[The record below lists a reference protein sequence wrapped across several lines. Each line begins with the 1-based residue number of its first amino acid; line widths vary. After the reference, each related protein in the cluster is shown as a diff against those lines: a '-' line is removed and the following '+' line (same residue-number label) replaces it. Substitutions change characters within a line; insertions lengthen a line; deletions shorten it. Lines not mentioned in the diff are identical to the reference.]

1 MFLIPVLLE
10 TENASTY
17 SMMNT
22 AKQTDRPTHQE
33 EIGSQ
38 EIPD

>member
-1 MFLIPVLLE
+1 MFPIPVLLE
-10 TENASTY
+10 TENDFY

-22 AKQTDRPTHQE
+22 VKQTDRPTPRE